1 MKKIRITKKE
11 LWNLNGVLADIIHQ
25 YLVAFKAYD
34 RHLVLYSPDYADPDW
49 DPSGDIRDETDW
61 FLDELIWT
69 FKTISEGGVSSIP
82 EVEEL
87 IGEVFGGERSMVIDD
102 EGYVSFNLDE
112 EKYAK
117 LREIEGINQD
127 RINRGLELFAKNFER
142 LWD

>member
-11 LWNLNGVLADIIHQ
+11 LWNLDATLADIIHQ
-25 YLVAFKAYD
+25 YLVAFKESD
-34 RHLVLYSPDYADPDW
+34 RHLILYSHEYDSPDFDPMSDYS
-49 DPSGDIRDETDW
+49 DDTEW

-69 FKTISEGGVSSIP
+69 FETLANGGETP
-82 EVEEL
+82 EIEEL
-87 IGEVFGGERSMVIDD
+87 ISEVFGGERTMVIDD

-117 LREIEGINQD
+117 LRETEKAVQA
-127 RINRGLELFAKNFER
+127 RIQAGLKMFSENFQR